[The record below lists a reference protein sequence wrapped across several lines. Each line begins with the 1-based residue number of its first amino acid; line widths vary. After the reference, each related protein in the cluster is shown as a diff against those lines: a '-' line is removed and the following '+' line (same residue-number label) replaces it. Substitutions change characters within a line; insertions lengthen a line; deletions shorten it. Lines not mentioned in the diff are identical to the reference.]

1 MHVIC
6 PNCSRRLGDDE
17 VGKVYRCRHCGEV
30 FRVGEELSRPDS
42 DNLEIGDP
50 GREIGSPSI
59 QAIEVTESPDM
70 SGGPEPDQTEV
81 QPLAESA
88 FPSGDKDM
96 AGRQLSQQKQ
106 VTVPPKTESESKDEI
121 CKSCGRTISSFERA
135 IIVDGGLLCSQCE
148 KRQEEAGLN
157 EKPLTD
163 SGASEEQGAGQF
175 VVKCPKCG
183 EGHDPRILRCTK
195 CRTCLRPTF
204 LGVITLLGL
213 VFLPLLAIASLAQ
226 VAEHPFALVAFC
238 INVVGIFTLLALRAG
253 KYWAWV
259 AIQVIW
265 VVNIALSAIQAIAVH
280 PALLVGT
287 AVQGLIIIVLWIY
300 INGERVRAFCSVG
313 RPGIGYGPD
322 EEEEVCVSAGDHIG
336 DPPMVAD
343 VNCSDSRS
351 GNRDCPQQPQ
361 QPLEAKTHNKHA
373 ERTGMTPEEFAEMR
387 AQTRRPAST
396 QEGKIGTVPRRA
408 KEEKPVNIV
417 KRIASFILMS
427 AGLVF
432 LIFGLLPTWI
442 DMVKND
448 LKMIGED
455 ASTPALAL
463 LRVLFKW
470 GLSIGIPG
478 IVALWM
484 ILGGLGLMLGLPK
497 KPEKK
502 LESTS
507 EAEKGPNG
515 NEGS

>member
-1 MHVIC
+1 MQVIC
-6 PNCSRRLGDDE
+6 PSCTRRLGDDE
-17 VGKVYRCRHCGEV
+17 VGKVYRCSHCGEV
-30 FRVGEELSRPDS
+30 FRAGEDLPRADS
-42 DNLEIGDP
+42 DNPEIADP
-50 GREIGSPSI
+50 QQETAPQFS
-59 QAIEVTESPDM
+59 QEVQVTESPNV
-70 SGGPEPDQTEV
+70 SGGREPDQTEV
-81 QPLAESA
+81 QPLAETA
-88 FPSGDKDM
+88 FPSG
-96 AGRQLSQQKQ
+96 
-106 VTVPPKTESESKDEI
+106 EKDEI

-135 IIVDGGLLCSQCE
+135 IIVDGGLLCCQCE
-148 KRQEEAGLN
+148 KRQEKRF
-157 EKPLTD
+157 EKSLTD
-163 SGASEEQGAGQF
+163 DGASEEQATGQF
-175 VVKCPKCG
+175 MVKCPKCS
-183 EGHDPRILRCTK
+183 EGHNPGILRCTK
-195 CRTCLRPTF
+195 CNTCLRPTA
-204 LGVITLLGL
+204 LAVLTLLGL
-213 VFLPLLAIASLAQ
+213 VFLPLLAIVSLAQ
-226 VAEHPFALVAFC
+226 VAEHPIALVAFC
-238 INVVGIFTLLALRAG
+238 ISVVGIFTLFGLRAG
-253 KYWAWV
+253 KYWAWI

-265 VVNIALSAIQAIAVH
+265 VINIAFSAIQAVAIH

-322 EEEEVCVSAGDHIG
+322 EEEEVGVSAGDHIG

-351 GNRDCPQQPQ
+351 GNRDCPQ